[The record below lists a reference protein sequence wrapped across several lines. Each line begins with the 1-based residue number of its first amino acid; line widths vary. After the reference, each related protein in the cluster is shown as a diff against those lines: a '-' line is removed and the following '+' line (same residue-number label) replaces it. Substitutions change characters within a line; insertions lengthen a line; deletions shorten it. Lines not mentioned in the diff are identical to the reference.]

1 MFKKDNINFEDD
13 SLIDISGVASATECT
28 GLIQIPP
35 QNEEEAESYNEIY
48 TVPKEKYTMPDEKTK
63 SS

>member
-1 MFKKDNINFEDD
+1 MFEKDNINFEED

-48 TVPKEKYTMPDEKTK
+48 TMPKEKYTMPDEKTK